1 MERRGFLKFLGL
13 AAAVPVAAHIPA
25 VPESKPVRA
34 HKPIPESAWE
44 TERNIRAEMNGAT
57 ISLAFL
63 PGARPFS
70 PATSIISYSEY
81 ADAGRMPTYE
91 GVVYGGDGTRLWR
104 FDVVSGS
111 NFKCRNCDLILP
123 FSREDFRQHGQS
135 CNHKLEEY
143 KS

>member
-1 MERRGFLKFLGL
+1 MKRRDIFKMLATFAAMPLVAPL
-13 AAAVPVAAHIPA
+13 AALYKPKRAFDQTFYIEYEANAWRENAKEHVLETIRSMPVPTAFNPTTAA
-25 VPESKPVRA
+25 
-34 HKPIPESAWE
+34 
-44 TERNIRAEMNGAT
+44 
-57 ISLAFL
+57 
-63 PGARPFS
+63 
-70 PATSIISYSEY
+70 ISYSEY

-91 GVVYGGDGTRLWR
+91 GVVYGVDGTRLWR
-104 FDVVSGS
+104 FDVVSES